1 VQTVSLPAAEL
12 TPPRRADLPATVVE
26 KELARVWAEVLG
38 VPGVGLNDNLFDLG
52 GHSLL
57 VTRIISRIRKAFD
70 VEVPIHAFFET
81 PTLGAIAGIV
91 EQELKTRPPALAG
104 N

>member
-1 VQTVSLPAAEL
+1 LPTSA
-12 TPPRRADLPATVVE
+12 VE
-26 KELARVWAEVLG
+26 KEMARIWSDVLG
-38 VPGVGLNDNLFDLG
+38 VPEIGLEDNLFDLG

-81 PTLGAIAGIV
+81 PTLGAIAKIV
-91 EQELKTRPPALAG
+91 EKVRNRAAVG
-104 N
+104 AS